1 MLSLKLP
8 RISCFFLLLIV
19 FSSIINNLA
28 FAQSSILRQ
37 CGLKYQELKAA
48 NTLDRNWS
56 DFLKDCRAQ
65 AEKQTYPANNP
76 TSDLATPAKTAEPTV
91 VDSPRL
97 QSSSN
102 RTEARSYRSRRHFG
116 KLPKF
121 TDFGITKKIMHGYNP
136 PDFKKRDKSAR
147 EYRTRILEGMK
158 AGPNFAGHFSIIE
171 IGCGSS
177 CRFAFVVNNITGKVI
192 NFPIGG
198 EEYQSLDLKY
208 KLNSRLIIASYQK
221 DTCDVAYF
229 VLKSG
234 SIKNI
239 KTVKYPAPENY
250 GPCVFD

>member
-1 MLSLKLP
+1 MLS
-8 RISCFFLLLIV
+8 FV
-19 FSSIINNLA
+19 FSYQALA
-28 FAQSSILRQ
+28 QPDILRQ

-48 NTLDRNWS
+48 NALDRNWS

-65 AEKQTYPANNP
+65 TEKQTYPANNP
-76 TSDLATPAKTAEPTV
+76 TSDLSTPAKAAEPTV

-102 RTEARSYRSRRHFG
+102 GTEARSYRSRRHFG

-121 TDFGITKKIMHGYNP
+121 TDFGITKKIMNGYNP

-147 EYRTRILEGMK
+147 DYRTRIIEGMK
-158 AGPNFAGHFSIIE
+158 VGPNFAGHFSIIE

-177 CRFAFVVNNITGKVI
+177 CRFAFVANNITGKVI
-192 NFPIGG
+192 DFPIGG

-234 SIKNI
+234 RIKNI
-239 KTVKYPAPENY
+239 KTVKYPPPENY
-250 GPCVFD
+250 GACVFD